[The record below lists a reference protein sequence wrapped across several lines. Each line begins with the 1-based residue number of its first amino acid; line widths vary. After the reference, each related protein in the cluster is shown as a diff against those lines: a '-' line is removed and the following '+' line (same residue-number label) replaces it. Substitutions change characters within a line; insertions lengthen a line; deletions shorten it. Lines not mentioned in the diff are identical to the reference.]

1 MTTIKDSSV
10 TPIEVLRDIT
20 LTDPKDNST
29 FKASSIFQNGPALIL
44 VVRRPGCQLCREEAV
59 RISSQRDLISGK
71 IGLNMVA
78 IVHENLDNEIEEF
91 NNGFWKGTVYFDKEK
106 AFFSALGGGEIQ
118 YGGFVNFLKP
128 SVWSNILRNRKTG
141 VTGNFKGD
149 GTVLGGLYIIKSDTE
164 GVTYQYRE
172 KVWGDHA
179 PLEQVLKACE
189 QVSPKKGD
197 ASIQS
202 DIQTALDKAKSE
214 TLLLKK
220 PDNSLET
227 CNSETCG

>member
-1 MTTIKDSSV
+1 M
-10 TPIEVLRDIT
+10 
-20 LTDPKDNST
+20 
-29 FKASSIFQNGPALIL
+29 Q
-44 VVRRPGCQLCREEAV
+44 
-59 RISSQRDLISGK
+59 
-71 IGLNMVA
+71 
-78 IVHENLDNEIEEF
+78 
-91 NNGFWKGTVYFDKEK
+91 
-106 AFFSALGGGEIQ
+106 
-118 YGGFVNFLKP
+118 
-128 SVWSNILRNRKTG
+128 G

-149 GTVLGGLYIIKSDTE
+149 GSVLGGLYIINTE
-164 GVTYQYRE
+164 GVIYQYRE

-189 QVSPKKGD
+189 QVSHKKDD

-202 DIQTALDKAKSE
+202 DIQAALDNAKSE